1 MGNLVF
7 ITGGVRS
14 GKSRRAV
21 ELASRRGGRVL
32 FVATCVPGDDEMR
45 QRVAAHRS
53 ARPAEWETVE
63 EDRDVGGA
71 LRAAAGRCDVA
82 IVDCLTMFVSS
93 RLVAGEPDEAI
104 LDRVRA
110 IVAAATGPGPDV
122 IVVSNEVGSGVVPAS
137 ELGRRFRD
145 LAGAAN
151 QVVAGA
157 AGEATLM
164 VSGYPVDLK
173 RAGPS

>member
-1 MGNLVF
+1 
-7 ITGGVRS
+7 
-14 GKSRRAV
+14 
-21 ELASRRGGRVL
+21 
-32 FVATCVPGDDEMR
+32 
-45 QRVAAHRS
+45 
-53 ARPAEWETVE
+53 
-63 EDRDVGGA
+63 
-71 LRAAAGRCDVA
+71 
-82 IVDCLTMFVSS
+82 MFVSS